1 MISKI
6 YILRNES
13 QEMQSF
19 LKVYIQIFVD
29 PLTFYLLEMKRI
41 HTTKKHEIND
51 RGIPR
56 EFVVK
61 EALRGISEETRF
73 VVTRSS

>member
-1 MISKI
+1 M
-6 YILRNES
+6 LA
-13 QEMQSF
+13 
-19 LKVYIQIFVD
+19 D
-29 PLTFYLLEMKRI
+29 PTHRTGELDDLFDPTHRMSELDGLLDPTR
-41 HTTKKHEIND
+41 TTRKHKFND
-51 RGIPR
+51 GGIPR